1 MDVVK
6 EKKSFISISFMILFF
21 SIIVLIY
28 LRVIGTPIDQH
39 ALEYKVEPNLDKSFS
54 EILLSPWHSET
65 AHWRMPITNWFYHWW
80 GVNEFTYKLF
90 PLLVNLF
97 TLLLIYN
104 WTKNRIGETE
114 AVIAA
119 FLFGISYY
127 NIWITVWVHFAEFY
141 MFASFLTILF
151 LMKGCEK
158 EKWSSWWIFAIL
170 NFLNITNTILPFLFQ
185 PVIPFVAGVFGWATI
200 RNKSDFRPEL
210 KRKLIQFFTT
220 YSTSLVAA
228 LIFYQIKGINFLQNT
243 FDLLTKGKFVD
254 KALLPIATKTYSF
267 EEGRSAWDNLAY
279 LSKNLFVT
287 QNFENH
293 DWIMG
298 HPFAHWLYLTLF
310 LAGLIHIAQTRKT
323 LFGVLISIFVPPFLI
338 LGLIIGLPHGRFL
351 IFILPFYL
359 ICVATGFVW
368 LVSKIGKIN
377 PYIPKQEAV
386 VFILAFFLFSWVLG
400 FPKPVWSSKFLD
412 ESFHSEGYPSVRDH
426 LLANIQP
433 NDVILNITNLTE
445 LRSDVGDTLT
455 LVSLPRYFRQ
465 FFEKHRMEYLVLR
478 KGNVGVWLILD
489 KPLSNPNVDPFYF
502 PIGYKP
508 KLVLEK
514 AGVYLYHGKMN
525 LPDPFDIQ
533 NDRIFI
539 TPFWS
544 FIKGY
549 SLQKKGKKKLAT
561 LYYGQYLKYGINV
574 ERAHFNLGL
583 MLLNVS
589 YDLAMEEFSKALKII
604 ETPTRPPENVKVES
618 ISVNEHDESGMA
630 QKVSEFKKP
639 PIRYYYINQNEY
651 RLKYWFKEDLLK
663 NSGHIY
669 SPFYFLPGIS
679 LNNHYVD
686 SNQKTDLKRAALLL
700 DKGFQID
707 NYSPLAKQVHGY
719 FNVSGIGKKVLVPH
733 EYSSLLGVF
742 DPFPPIPKINN

>member
-6 EKKSFISISFMILFF
+6 KRNSFVSIGFMILFF

-28 LRVIGTPIDQH
+28 LRIVGTPIDQH
-39 ALEYKVEPNLDKSFS
+39 ALEYKVQPNLDKSFS
-54 EILLSPWHSET
+54 EILLASWHSEI
-65 AHWRMPITNWFYHWW
+65 AHWRMPISNWFYHWW
-80 GVNEFTYKLF
+80 GINEFTYKLF
-90 PLLVNLF
+90 PILANF
-97 TLLLIYN
+97 CTLLLIYN
-104 WTKNRIGETE
+104 WTKTRIGETE

-158 EKWSSWWIFAIL
+158 EGWKSWWVFAVL

-200 RNKSDFRPEL
+200 RNKPDFRPKL
-210 KRKLIQFFTT
+210 KRKVIQFFTT
-220 YSTSLVAA
+220 YSASLIAA

-267 EEGRSAWDNLAY
+267 EGGSTWDNLVH
-279 LSKNLFVT
+279 LSKNMFVT

-298 HPFAHWLYLTLF
+298 HPFAHWLYLILF
-310 LAGLIHIAQTRKT
+310 LAGMIHIAQTRKT

-338 LGLIIGLPHGRFL
+338 LGLLISLPHGRFL
-351 IFILPFYL
+351 IFALPFYL

-368 LVSKIGKIN
+368 LVSKIGKMN
-377 PYIPKQEAV
+377 LYIPKQEAV
-386 VFILAFFLFSWVLG
+386 VYILAFFLFSWILG
-400 FPKPVWSSKFLD
+400 FPKPVWSNKFLD
-412 ESFHSEGYPSVRDH
+412 ESFHSEGFPSARDH
-426 LLANIQP
+426 LLANIKP

-445 LRSDVGDTLT
+445 LRSEVGDTLT
-455 LVSLPRYFRQ
+455 LISLPRYFKQ
-465 FFEKHRMEYLVLR
+465 FFEKHRMKHLVLR

-502 PIGYKP
+502 PRGYKP
-508 KLVLEK
+508 QLVLQK
-514 AGVYLYHGKMN
+514 AGVYLYHGNMN
-525 LPDPFDIQ
+525 LPDPSDIK
-533 NDRIFI
+533 NDRVFT

-549 SLQKKGKKKLAT
+549 SLQEIGKNKLAT
-561 LYYGQYLKYGINV
+561 LYYGQFLNYGINT

-583 MLLNVS
+583 MLLNFS
-589 YDLAMEEFSKALKII
+589 YDLAMKEFSKALEII
-604 ETPTRPPENVKVES
+604 ETPTHPPEGVKVES

-639 PIRYYYINQNEY
+639 PIRYYYIDQNGY
-651 RLKYWFKEDLLK
+651 RLKFWFKEDLLK

-669 SPFYFLPGIS
+669 SPFYFFPGVS
-679 LNNHYVD
+679 LYNYYAN
-686 SNQKTDLKRAALLL
+686 SNEKTNLERAALLI

-707 NYSPLAKQVHGY
+707 NYSDLAKQVYDNSSQFG
-719 FNVSGIGKKVLVPH
+719 VGKKVFLPYV
-733 EYSSLLGVF
+733 YCSLLGVF
-742 DPFPPIPKINN
+742 DPFPPVSKTNN